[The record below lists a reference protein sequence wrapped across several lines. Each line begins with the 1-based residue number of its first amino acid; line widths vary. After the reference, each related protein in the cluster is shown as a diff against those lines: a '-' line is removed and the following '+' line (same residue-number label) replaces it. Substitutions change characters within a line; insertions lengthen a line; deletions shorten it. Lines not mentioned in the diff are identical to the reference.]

1 MSNGGTI
8 QVDDGIHIAT
18 YTEVPKSEIPQQVT
32 FAHEQS
38 QSGQMHYVEWG
49 DARPLTSYGPG
60 DLYRREIDLAYGPGE
75 PERETYWKRTE
86 RKHK

>member
-1 MSNGGTI
+1 MSNGDTI
-8 QVDDGIHIAT
+8 EVDDGIHIAT
-18 YTEVPKSEIPQQVT
+18 YTEVPKSEIPQRVN

-49 DARPLTSYGPG
+49 NGHPLSSYGSG
-60 DLYRREIDLAYGPGE
+60 DLYRREIDLGYGVGE
-75 PERETYWKRTE
+75 PERETYWKRTG